1 MKSKRNIA
9 VVVAI
14 GALLLPLGTPVASA
28 ETFSFQS
35 GPLTNLDPAGAKING
50 GFTKFPTKAGMYI
63 QQCIAP
69 VGTAR
74 PAVCSD
80 ANQLWVTATG
90 ETGSSIATGQIVMP
104 VSGSISGR
112 GTVVDCTKNEC
123 GLFFRLDRTA
133 GTDTSEDKFLPISF
147 RAGAAAPILPA
158 DEITV
163 TLDGKVLTRNVPSN
177 LAYRAEAKVAAT
189 SKSGLPVTLTSL
201 TADCT
206 VANGVLTALKGSGQ
220 CALGHSTVGNASFAP
235 SVANYPFIL
244 VPGAQQ
250 ITGAAKSVKVSAKKS
265 LPRETNFGEPIT
277 YQSSSK
283 TCSVQGNVVT
293 GKKTGVCR
301 VSASASGK
309 SDTWNELKQILVLTV
324 RK

>member
-1 MKSKRNIA
+1 
-9 VVVAI
+9 
-14 GALLLPLGTPVASA
+14 
-28 ETFSFQS
+28 
-35 GPLTNLDPAGAKING
+35 
-50 GFTKFPTKAGMYI
+50 MYI

-90 ETGSSIATGQIVMP
+90 EPGSSIATGQIVMP
-104 VSGSISGR
+104 VTGSISGR

-133 GTDTSEDKFLPISF
+133 GTDTSEDKFMPISF

-158 DEITV
+158 DEVTV
-163 TLDGKVLTRNVPSN
+163 TLNGKALTRNVPSN
-177 LAYRAEAKVAAT
+177 LAYRAEAKVVAT
-189 SKSGLPVTLTSL
+189 AKSGLPVTLTSL

-220 CALGHSTVGNASFAP
+220 CALGHATKGNESYAA

-250 ITGAAKSVKVSAKKS
+250 IAGVAKSVKISAKKS
-265 LPRETNFGEPIT
+265 LPRETNFGSPIT

-283 TCSVQGNVVT
+283 NCSIQGAVVV
-293 GKKTGVCR
+293 GKKAGVCR
-301 VSASASGK
+301 VTASAAGK
-309 SDTWNELKQILVLTV
+309 SDTWNELKQVLVLNV
-324 RK
+324 KK